1 MANYP
6 LNPVPF
12 LPLGFAVE
20 PGPANR
26 VVRSGM
32 VVGPIPPLNHNFLAI
47 AETTHYVPLHR
58 RAIIRHAVRGL
69 LLAAQLFS
77 T

>member
-20 PGPANR
+20 PAPADR

-32 VVGPIPPLNHNFLAI
+32 VVSPIAPLNHDFLAI
-47 AETTHYVPLHR
+47 AEASHSIPLHR
-58 RAIIRHAVRGL
+58 RQAIRDAVECML
-69 LLAAQLFS
+69 HES
-77 T
+77 